1 MYPEGNVFPLI
12 HWEMANDN
20 LSILGCLPVTLP
32 TESIPTSIFL
42 SIHCHFI
49 SQLTNPYFSTS
60 SYTSYTSHCFD
71 ILTTLAD
78 NHEDPRLILNKGL
91 SIDNKTD
98 DIWLRGKSYTYL
110 LESVDSKEMAQNL
123 WFSQKYSP

>member
-49 SQLTNPYFSTS
+49 SQLTNSCCSTS
-60 SYTSYTSHCFD
+60 SDTSYTSHWFD
-71 ILTTLAD
+71 ILTELSE
-78 NHEDPRLILNKGL
+78 NYEDPRLILNKVF
-91 SIDNKTD
+91 SIDNKAD
-98 DIWLRGKSYTYL
+98 DIWLRGKGYTSL
-110 LESVDSKEMAQNL
+110 LESVDSK
-123 WFSQKYSP
+123 

>member
-1 MYPEGNVFPLI
+1 MYPEGNLFPPI

-91 SIDNKTD
+91 SIDNNTSN
-98 DIWLRGKSYTYL
+98 IGLRGKYDTTLIGYV
-110 LESVDSKEMAQNL
+110 ENKEMV
-123 WFSQKYSP
+123 